1 MAMYQPVNST
11 VARLLLV
18 VLAVALL
25 TGWTGWFK
33 KDKNADAIAGAQELS
48 WENLIPTDYVP
59 PQNPLAEMSM
69 DELDKLFDGSEESN
83 KQLEEINEIMSYA
96 PIVEELDGEIVSIPG
111 YVVPLES
118 DNPKTIR
125 EFLLVPYMGACIHT
139 PPPPANQLVY
149 AKSDEKIKFEGLYK
163 PVVITGRMSTE
174 TIVSD
179 LAESGYRME
188 VMSVKPF
195 KF

>member
-1 MAMYQPVNST
+1 MSSRQPVNT
-11 VARLLLV
+11 RFLQLLLV
-18 VLAVALL
+18 VLIAGLL
-25 TGWTGWFK
+25 VGWTGWFK
-33 KDKNADAIAGAQELS
+33 KDKNAEAIEGAQELS
-48 WENLIPTDYVP
+48 WDNLIPSDYVP
-59 PQNPLAEMSM
+59 PENPLAEMSM

-96 PIVEELDGEIVSIPG
+96 PVVEDLDGEIVSIPG

-139 PPPPANQLVY
+139 PPPPANQLVF
-149 AKSDEKIKFEGLYK
+149 AKSEKKIKFEGLYK

-174 TIVSD
+174 TVVSD
-179 LAESGYRME
+179 LAESGYQME
-188 VMSVKPF
+188 VMDLQPF

>member
-1 MAMYQPVNST
+1 MTSYRSVQAKSLQ
-11 VARLLLV
+11 LLLV
-18 VLAVALL
+18 VLAVTLL

-33 KDKNADAIAGAQELS
+33 KDKHADAIAGSVELS
-48 WENLIPTDYVP
+48 WEDLIPSDYVP
-59 PQNPLAEMSM
+59 PENPLAEMSM

-96 PIVEELDGEIVSIPG
+96 PTVDGLDGEIVSIPG

-118 DNPKTIR
+118 DNPKSIR

-149 AKSDEKIKFEGLYK
+149 AKSEDKIKFEGLYK

-174 TIVSD
+174 TVVSN
-179 LAESGYRME
+179 LAESGYQMDVLKVE
-188 VMSVKPF
+188 PF